1 MKRKLTFLM
10 SALIIAITAF
20 ATFAKR
26 SAAQEIVYDFSVFTE
41 ADVPTSDLWSYA
53 AGDWGSVRNAEGLAE
68 ATAINSRLANV
79 LFTCNG
85 SGNIVWQL
93 YAANEGYGNQI
104 VMNNSGVSINLPE
117 ASAGDEIV
125 FYATANR
132 EAEFAGTTIA
142 KNANYAEYTLVAEQD
157 APTIA
162 LPRGLTIR
170 TITIKKSAGGA
181 NKTWDFTAI
190 NANDTI
196 GYVDNAGNMTGKY
209 SDDPNAWASFYN
221 NAAFEGELMMNATQ
235 AFGPTK
241 GLSFKTG
248 GSKWLYIRFYPNEY
262 GGWQLFSN
270 NKDLEIT
277 IPAAEGKLVV
287 LTAYNDKGG
296 AITVVSG
303 AEGETVAL
311 PTAYDEVA
319 LNATA
324 DNVVLKVAKNTYINK
339 IEVKDPLKGTTWDM
353 TTITEADMEG
363 YVKDGG
369 NLTGNAYAGD
379 PNAWA
384 ALYNNAA
391 FEGELM
397 KSETEAFGPT
407 KGLKFKASGSKW
419 TYVRFYP
426 EEYGGFHIN
435 SNNKDLELDIP
446 AGAGKA
452 VILKIGGNG
461 GTISV
466 LSGAAEES
474 IVGTKSYEYYM
485 LNATADTV
493 ALKLFKNCYIQKI
506 YVGDAPTQASP
517 ALKVAQAEMEVNAG
531 ETAAIEYTSKNEIA
545 PTFASSDEAIAKVDA
560 TGKITAVAAGTA
572 TITIT
577 SAANPYY
584 EAATAEVTVKV
595 KTAGVTAIDQLLAE
609 AVKGAENGAA
619 TLELAEGGEYQLDT
633 LAVADTINVTIEGNG
648 AKIVVGEA
656 GAFSAKQG
664 LTIKNVKIDAANGKA
679 ALVQLAKMTEASDSA
694 LYNLHGENG
703 KNAFFN
709 DKGITLEKVL
719 VSGLTTPLVQT
730 QDRWALKTLTIKN
743 SIIQLNAASGKFFD
757 WQTAGGDGMI
767 KAINLE
773 GNTIYNIQANDGI
786 FFLAYNTSKP
796 MPEKFWGTDDNTC
809 TWTMTSNT
817 FVQCFKQMSDRY
829 TENKVAT
836 VKWTKNVWYSH
847 TNLTKTRNCTFEM
860 TAADNS
866 GFGASLGNFGTTEDT
881 QITVP
886 TDAFD
891 FNEDALTE
899 NFSLFK
905 RTLAYESRMGDPR
918 WLTTGKT
925 AAERTWDF
933 ATNATS
939 YADDWAAIKA
949 DEAKWGQVKAG
960 QEVRYQNIQE
970 TLDTIEVKAG
980 ENLVGFLQGIKWA
993 ATAAKKLIVG
1003 DGSNA
1008 TYACL
1013 QLQKGIRFFIDD
1025 VYAGDTIVFTAC
1037 NTGKSETEDCVKF
1050 LNGYPA
1056 IIGLTKAGEYTAQN
1070 IIALKSGTFEVE
1082 MAADTRLQKLE
1093 VRPSKSDYAQPTL
1106 AIRLKNDMAK
1116 DETVVNEDG
1125 TTTVKEFNTKGVRMK
1140 VGGTDSI
1147 AATTKNAMIPVTF
1160 TSSNEEVVKVDEHGC
1175 IEAVAPG
1182 VATIT
1187 IEQEKGAGFNGS
1199 KIERFIVVNPE
1210 LNFHAPVIND
1220 ESEGCELVYTPD
1232 AIGYVPGA
1240 NNNGINDYHVLPA
1253 YASWMF
1259 YNNGNDG
1266 DGYVQAK
1273 TGNNPWMKIDY
1284 REGANDSVCHM
1295 ACPNSEITGTNA
1307 CYRPTT
1313 SGGYDL
1319 TMDYYVT
1326 GVNAVKFYYCTSAST
1341 AGGLRLMIY
1350 ENTTDSEPIDSVIGV
1365 SDQKGK
1371 AANGFSFTVEK
1382 TGLDMSKNYII
1393 RAQREGAGDPLVYAA
1408 KFYGAATPRILFE
1421 EGKYYLK
1428 NVATGL
1434 YWGAGNSWGTQ
1445 ASLVKHAEYVT
1456 LHPQDDGTYQME
1468 TQVSNGGTAYFF
1480 NGSYMD
1486 NGSPVSLTITETE
1499 DGDYTIANGTVY
1511 YGSNGTNTII
1521 DEAGVAADS
1530 ENAHWQIISEAE
1542 MVAKL
1547 AEATDA
1553 APMDATFLLLD
1564 PNFGRNNRNQSA
1576 WTVTEG
1582 SPALSGG
1589 NNINNNAE
1597 SYMAAYNV
1605 SQTIDV
1611 PNGYY
1616 KIDAQAAVTFHDN
1629 RTIKAYD
1636 GNGYP
1641 VIYAN
1646 TQEVDFNEMAAEDQ
1660 LTSMSKMS
1668 EQFTAGNYQVKTIV
1682 VQVTDG
1688 KLTVG
1693 TKCSRTDIWAVWD
1706 NFELTY
1712 LGTAVPVGIES
1723 AKSESVTV
1731 NGDDIF
1737 TLSGQK
1743 VTTLKKGQ
1751 IYLKKGKKFIAQ

>member
-26 SAAQEIVYDFSVFTE
+26 SAAQEIVYDFSVFNE
-41 ADVPTSDLWSYA
+41 ADVPTSDKWSYA
-53 AGDWGSVRNAEGLAE
+53 AGEWGSVRNAEALE
-68 ATAINSRLANV
+68 TATAVNERLAKV
-79 LFTCNG
+79 LFTCSG

-162 LPRGLTIR
+162 MPRGLTIR
-170 TITIKKSAGGA
+170 TITIKKSSAARAESLYDFSAFDAETDSKVNEENWSYAGGDWGSLRNAQALTEQAINDRLADLLFTCNGSGNIVWQLYAA
-181 NKTWDFTAI
+181 NEGYGNQIVMNNSGVSIKFTKALAGDEIVFYATANREAEFAGTTIAKNADYAEYTLVAEQDAPTIAMPRGLTIRTITIKPGTAAPAGKTWDFTTFSAESI
-190 NANDTI
+190 
-196 GYVDNAGNMTGKY
+196 
-209 SDDPNAWASFYN
+209 
-221 NAAFEGELMMNATQ
+221 EGM
-235 AFGPTK
+235 
-241 GLSFKTG
+241 
-248 GSKWLYIRFYPNEY
+248 
-262 GGWQLFSN
+262 
-270 NKDLEIT
+270 D
-277 IPAAEGKLVV
+277 
-287 LTAYNDKGG
+287 
-296 AITVVSG
+296 
-303 AEGETVAL
+303 
-311 PTAYDEVA
+311 
-319 LNATA
+319 
-324 DNVVLKVAKNTYINK
+324 
-339 IEVKDPLKGTTWDM
+339 GT
-353 TTITEADMEG
+353 
-363 YVKDGG
+363 G
-369 NLTGNAYAGD
+369 NLTGSYD
-379 PNAWA
+379 PD
-384 ALYNNAA
+384 
-391 FEGELM
+391 
-397 KSETEAFGPT
+397 PT
-407 KGLKFKASGSKW
+407 KWSAVKNSGAIEGKLMVSEAKEFSLTEGISFKAGNGKLF
-419 TYVRFYP
+419 VRNYP
-426 EEYGGFHIN
+426 EANGGCHLF
-435 SNNKDLELDIP
+435 SNDNAIEMYIP
-446 AGAGKA
+446 TKKGDVVVVKA
-452 VILKIGGNG
+452 VSLKNTPTLAVI
-461 GTISV
+461 
-466 LSGAAEES
+466 SGAEEEGAV
-474 IVGTKSYEYYM
+474 IGNTYDYYTYTA
-485 LNATADTV
+485 NADT
-493 ALKLFKNCYIQKI
+493 LKLKYARNIAIKQI
-506 YVGDAPTQASP
+506 YVGAAPKQADP
-517 ALKVAQAEMEVNAG
+517 ALKVANSELEIIMG
-531 ETAAIEYTSKNEIA
+531 ESADIEFETKSDLAPTFTSSDNEIA
-545 PTFASSDEAIAKVDA
+545 TVDA
-560 TGKITAVAAGTA
+560 TGKVTALKAGTA
-572 TITIT
+572 TITVAHT
-577 SAANPYY
+577 ANAYFK
-584 EAATAEVTVKV
+584 EAKQEVKVTVKM
-595 KTAGVTAIDQLLAE
+595 AGTNNISELLAS
-609 AVKGAENGAA
+609 AIASAENGAA
-619 TLELAEGGEYQLDT
+619 TLTLDGAGEYQLDT

-773 GNTIYNIQANDGI
+773 GNTIYNIQANDGL

-866 GFGASLGNFGTTEDT
+866 GFGANMGSFGTTEDT
-881 QITVP
+881 QITAP
-886 TDAFD
+886 TEAFD

-1013 QLQKGIRFFIDD
+1013 QLQKGIRFFIED

-1056 IIGLTKAGEYTAQN
+1056 VIGLTKAGEYTAQN

-1125 TTTVKEFNTKGVRMK
+1125 TTTVKEFNTKGIRMK

-1350 ENTTDSEPIDSVIGV
+1350 ENTTDSEPVDSVIGV

-1456 LHPQDDGTYQME
+1456 LHPQDNGTYQME